1 MNRNYAHYPKPCV
14 PIDNDQPPHAIQSFI
29 DCTHF
34 LCIKIH
40 PFPLES
46 RFILNFIVLNMTIKT
61 LRIVGFLEGLSF
73 LLLLF
78 IAMPLKYIWGN
89 PILVKFVGM
98 GHGILFILFLAVLFA
113 VCEKQKW
120 SIKMFILGFI
130 ASILPF
136 GPFVFDHK
144 LKKFES

>member
-1 MNRNYAHYPKPCV
+1 MN
-14 PIDNDQPPHAIQSFI
+14 
-29 DCTHF
+29 
-34 LCIKIH
+34 
-40 PFPLES
+40 
-46 RFILNFIVLNMTIKT
+46 IKT

-89 PILVKFVGM
+89 PMLVKYVGM
-98 GHGILFILFLAVLFA
+98 GHGVLFIAFLAVLFI

-120 SIKMFILGFI
+120 PIKMFIFGLI

-144 LKKFES
+144 LKKFE